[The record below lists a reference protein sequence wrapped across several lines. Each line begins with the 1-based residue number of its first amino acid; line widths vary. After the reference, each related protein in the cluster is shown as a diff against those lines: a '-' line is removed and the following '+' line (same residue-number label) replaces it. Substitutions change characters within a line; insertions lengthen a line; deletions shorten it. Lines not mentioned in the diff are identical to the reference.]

1 MSAGFSKLTSKLSKL
16 LPTDFEVDQ
25 DLAGIDELWEIYLD
39 VALKAISNLS
49 KIHKPDQMPS
59 EYLLPIG
66 INMNLEY
73 EETATDAMIRRL
85 FYTAVRDNKHRN
97 TITNIRDVIE
107 AITGVRP
114 DILKRK
120 IDYTG
125 WAQDN
130 EVAQFPF
137 GFFWNQNQDE
147 TPDGFLWYQGGR
159 IPIFIDLKGFYN
171 STILDKVYAVVA
183 KKKLASSIAEVGYAE
198 FPNTWHLFKTIYST
212 DLTQTAFRRNLK
224 RY

>member
-1 MSAGFSKLTSKLSKL
+1 MQLF
-16 LPTDFEVDQ
+16 VD
-25 DLAGIDELWEIYLD
+25 YF
-39 VALKAISNLS
+39 
-49 KIHKPDQMPS
+49 
-59 EYLLPIG
+59 
-66 INMNLEY
+66 
-73 EETATDAMIRRL
+73 IRL
-85 FYTAVRDNKHRN
+85 YIDNKHRN

-147 TPDGFLWYQGGR
+147 TPDGFLWYQGGK
-159 IPIFIDLKGFYN
+159 IQYL
-171 STILDKVYAVVA
+171 
-183 KKKLASSIAEVGYAE
+183 SI
-198 FPNTWHLFKTIYST
+198 
-212 DLTQTAFRRNLK
+212 
-224 RY
+224 